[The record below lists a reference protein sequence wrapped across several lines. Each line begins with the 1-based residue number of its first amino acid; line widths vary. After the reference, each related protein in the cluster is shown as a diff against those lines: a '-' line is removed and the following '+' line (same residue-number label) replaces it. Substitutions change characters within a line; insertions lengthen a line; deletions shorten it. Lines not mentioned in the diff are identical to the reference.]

1 MAFTARISR
10 LKRWWSLLGLALD
23 NIGWSR
29 TERKSCFPMSLTSWS
44 SSCDSNKYGGIW
56 WRPINLFK
64 GCSPCYCYRFLDR
77 YFSLFAAWTIFH
89 HIYFL
94 SWEGD
99 HDVRVIGKHDF
110 CSALPR
116 PMLSNAN
123 RLLEGRRDTLWR
135 LLKSASIKLSASLNI
150 SRDVLFPFEITPKR
164 RVSPSWILSYAR
176 WSFSIHGQLL
186 FFFLSQ
192 RNAR

>member
-1 MAFTARISR
+1 MVAADQLLQGMLSQ
-10 LKRWWSLLGLALD
+10 LLRWDFS
-23 NIGWSR
+23 
-29 TERKSCFPMSLTSWS
+29 TSI
-44 SSCDSNKYGGIW
+44 C
-56 WRPINLFK
+56 
-64 GCSPCYCYRFLDR
+64 
-77 YFSLFAAWTIFH
+77 FSLFAAWTIFH

-94 SWEGD
+94 SREGD

-123 RLLEGRRDTLWR
+123 RLFEGQRDTLWR

-164 RVSPSWILSYAR
+164 RVSTSWILSHAR

-186 FFFLSQ
+186 FFHREIQDKYKNFLTADAKVKGTCCSCHSHLI
-192 RNAR
+192 ALIALWFC